1 MNATPNASRESGAH
15 RVSGTGRIHEW
26 EIVSAFSLV
35 LPKTPVPQ
43 EDCPL
48 KPVMEELKPYG
59 LEEPMLQEICHAVML
74 AGEDLRGCCPEGK
87 LDCVSVRV
95 NMRSAAMR
103 GMSMPDAPWRFYLT
117 RQMATSESD
126 NLEALEN
133 PACFIDVFVEK

>member
-1 MNATPNASRESGAH
+1 MNATPNANRI
-15 RVSGTGRIHEW
+15 SGTGRVHDW
-26 EIVSAFSLV
+26 ETISAFSLV

-59 LEEPMLQEICHAVML
+59 VEEPLLREICHAVMV
-74 AGEDLRGCCPEGK
+74 AGEDLRSCCPEGK
-87 LDCVSVRV
+87 LDCVTVRL
-95 NMRSAAMR
+95 NLQSSAMHGTATA
-103 GMSMPDAPWRFYLT
+103 DAPWRFYLT

-126 NLEALEN
+126 NLEALEH